1 MSHENS
7 QQRGEIESA
16 PLLFNYTRTMRVESE
31 RRAATDGVV
40 HSRGAIIKGALSV
53 MSLYRR
59 VTRRLSLEWC
69 VFHLARKVYVRT
81 HFKNETRRNVY
92 AGKKI
97 NCKLMEL

>member
-1 MSHENS
+1 
-7 QQRGEIESA
+7 
-16 PLLFNYTRTMRVESE
+16 MRVESE

-69 VFHLARKVYVRT
+69 VFHIARKVYVRT

-92 AGKKI
+92 AGKK
-97 NCKLMEL
+97 NKLQTDGVMTERRALHSGAICSR